1 MTTEKV
7 ESPYFVFQNWLFD
20 GNPKSKVPSGV
31 GVPDLLSY
39 KSPITPQYMIT
50 LFLNN
55 GKLNC
60 FLNEYF
66 NNVGLYYMD
75 KEELMRFVKKCIF
88 DFKIQR
94 KSLPFIPRE
103 KNGKLFDSLKKKIPI
118 LKKHD
123 ISLLCQLIDKSE
135 EKENVYYSLG
145 LEKPETIKKQ
155 KGLKKSTKKDKET
168 VKDFLKNNFKIM
180 EIEKS

>member
-1 MTTEKV
+1 M
-7 ESPYFVFQNWLFD
+7 PYKLFQNWLFD
-20 GNPKSKVPSGV
+20 GDLKSKIPV
-31 GVPDLLSY
+31 GEGIPDLLSY

-60 FLNEYF
+60 FLNDYF
-66 NNVGLYYMD
+66 NNIGLYYMD
-75 KEELMRFVKKCIF
+75 KEELMRFVKKCIY

-103 KNGKLFDSLKKKIPI
+103 KNGKLFDSLRKKIPI
-118 LKKHD
+118 LKKND
-123 ISLLCQLIDKSE
+123 ITLLCNLIDKSGQKE
-135 EKENVYYSLG
+135 EVYYSLG

-155 KGLKKSTKKDKET
+155 KGLKKSTKKDKES
-168 VKDFLKNNFKIM
+168 VKEFLKNNFKIM